1 MILCFGIVHGLAD
14 GPRRCDMPLAKIGV
28 IRREAKVQVTLGGG
42 KK

>member
-1 MILCFGIVHGLAD
+1 MILCFGNL
-14 GPRRCDMPLAKIGV
+14 PRVGGQRRFEMPLAKTGV

>member
-1 MILCFGIVHGLAD
+1 
-14 GPRRCDMPLAKIGV
+14 MPLAKIGI